1 MCAVLNLPR
10 DGHVPVH
17 LRVEV
22 LLGPRPTP
30 ATLGRARAP
39 APAPAP
45 APVAVV
51 AARRGRLKRDARLLH
66 ARSLLQRPLLLLLA
80 NLLRLSPLLL
90 RALTLLL
97 PATLLL
103 HAALLALA
111 HLLLAVRALL
121 FSDLRL
127 EILIERFPLPLLG
140 VLPGDAEGPAEGLHL
155 LGFAPGDGVR
165 VVGPEVGSGE
175 GVVSERVLGL
185 ARNVG
190 STRFRR
196 EAAGGW

>member
-1 MCAVLNLPR
+1 MSDRLFGYQHAF
-10 DGHVPVH
+10 DHPVT
-17 LRVEV
+17 VWIS
-22 LLGPRPTP
+22 
-30 ATLGRARAP
+30 ASA
-39 APAPAP
+39 
-45 APVAVV
+45 
-51 AARRGRLKRDARLLH
+51 
-66 ARSLLQRPLLLLLA
+66 
-80 NLLRLSPLLL
+80 
-90 RALTLLL
+90 
-97 PATLLL
+97 
-103 HAALLALA
+103 AALLALA

-121 FSDLRL
+121 VSDLRL
-127 EILIERFPLPLLG
+127 EILIERFALPLLG